1 MDKFGLL
8 SSGRS
13 ITFKAHLEHLDPQRK
28 ELMLELRRFAKS
40 LGANVI
46 EEVRP
51 HRVVYAK
58 TLTFRTFLD
67 IEPAGDRL
75 VIEIRGERGEPPA
88 RLEVTEQSSLE
99 EAEIQ
104 IAQAYEK
111 IR

>member
-8 SSGRS
+8 PSGNN
-13 ITFKAHLEHLDPQRK
+13 IPFETHLEHLDAQRK
-28 ELMLELRRFAKS
+28 EMLLDLRSFAKS
-40 LGANVI
+40 LGPSVI

-67 IEPAGDRL
+67 VEPAGDRL
-75 VIEIRGERGEPPA
+75 IVEIRSGRADPPM
-88 RLEVTEQSSLE
+88 RLEVRTQQDLEQMKS
-99 EAEIQ
+99 Q
-104 IAQAYEK
+104 VAQVYQK

>member
-8 SSGRS
+8 PSGNN
-13 ITFKAHLEHLDPQRK
+13 IPFETHLEHLDTHGK
-28 ELMLELRRFAKS
+28 EMMLDIRAFAKS
-40 LGANVI
+40 LGSNVI

-67 IEPAGDRL
+67 VEPAGDRL
-75 VIEIRGERGEPPA
+75 VVEIRAGRAEPPS
-88 RLEVTEQSSLE
+88 RFEVRTQHDLEGVKKQV
-99 EAEIQ
+99 
-104 IAQAYEK
+104 AQAYEK